1 MRLASLGDA
10 SDGWPWRRM
19 SKLLFAARPA
29 QRVKRH
35 SERLVRDSRT
45 GLVAGGDMLFAP

>member
-29 QRVKRH
+29 KRVKLYSKRVAEE
-35 SERLVRDSRT
+35 SGT
-45 GLVAGGDMLFAP
+45 GVISSSDMLLPP

>member
-10 SDGWPWRRM
+10 SDGWPWRRL

-29 QRVKRH
+29 KRVKLYSKRVVKE
-35 SERLVRDSRT
+35 SGT
-45 GLVAGGDMLFAP
+45 GVVFGSDMLLPP